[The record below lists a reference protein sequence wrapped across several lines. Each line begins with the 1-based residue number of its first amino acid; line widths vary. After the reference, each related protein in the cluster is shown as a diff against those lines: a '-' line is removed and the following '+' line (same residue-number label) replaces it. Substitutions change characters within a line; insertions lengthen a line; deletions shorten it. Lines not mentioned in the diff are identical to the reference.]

1 MKSLLIHIKSICFK
15 LFKSISCSYHLY
27 SKPFDLL
34 LLLLLLLF
42 KLTAFCRILANG
54 AISLPFKTNTKCSYL
69 NIRVNDE

>member
-34 LLLLLLLF
+34 F
-42 KLTAFCRILANG
+42 KLTTFCKILANG